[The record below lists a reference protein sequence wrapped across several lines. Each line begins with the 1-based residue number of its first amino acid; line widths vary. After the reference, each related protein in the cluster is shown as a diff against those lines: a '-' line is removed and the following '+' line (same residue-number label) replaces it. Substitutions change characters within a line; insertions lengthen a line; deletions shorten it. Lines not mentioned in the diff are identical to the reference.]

1 MIIQNRSLKTLTA
14 FQVLEL
20 KRGLNY

>member
-1 MIIQNRSLKTLTA
+1 MIIQNWNLKTLTA

-20 KRGLNY
+20 NRGLNY